1 MYCKKLF
8 CTILAA
14 AAALSVAAGELTFKF
29 SCNKTE
35 PVFKVGEKII
45 LTGEVFDD
53 GKPAVEQKVSVYLNN
68 DNKVVKYIKKVN
80 AGKPFSFEF
89 TPTVP
94 GWVSMRI
101 YVLDAKGKHMTKK
114 IKRHGRVITESCYG
128 GYGVMVEPEK
138 LAVAKAE
145 PADFDEFWNK
155 VKADL
160 AAVPVK
166 ELEKKSVPNAKADI
180 FNVKISCIEEKP
192 VSGYLCMPKNA
203 KPKSLP
209 AMLFFHGAG
218 VGSSY
223 ANIGAAL
230 RGYIYFDVNAHG
242 IENGLPRKH
251 YNDLRANYYLPAG
264 KPGYP
269 HWGKDNRDTFY
280 FKGMFARVL
289 RALEYVKTLPQ
300 WDGKHLIVCGGSQ
313 GGAQVLVAAGLDK
326 DVSLAKCEVPAMCDH
341 SGCLAGHMSGW
352 PKLYKA
358 TKDGKPDNQAVADC
372 AGYFDGVHFAKR
384 IKCPIYFSTGG
395 IDFTCPP
402 SSVYKAY
409 NNIPAGTKKSLDYT
423 PTGNHGGS
431 KTKNFDQIAQ
441 KHIKE

>member
-1 MYCKKLF
+1 MSIKNLF
-8 CTILAA
+8 CSFAAASAILAV
-14 AAALSVAAGELTFKF
+14 SAGEITFKF
-29 SCNKTE
+29 NCNKNE
-35 PVFKVGEKII
+35 PVFKTGEKII

-53 GKPAVEQKVSVYLNN
+53 GKPAAEQDVSVYLNN
-68 DNKVVKYIKKVN
+68 NNNTVKYIKKAK
-80 AGKPFSFEF
+80 AGKPFSFEI
-89 TPTVP
+89 TPKAP
-94 GWVSMRI
+94 GWVSLRI
-101 YVLDAKGKHMTKK
+101 YALDEKGKQKSRK
-114 IKRHGRVITESCYG
+114 VKRFGRTVTETCYG

-155 VKADL
+155 TKAEL

-166 ELEKKSVPNAKADI
+166 ELDKKVVPHAKVDA
-180 FNVKISCIEEKP
+180 FNVKISCIGDKP

-218 VGSSY
+218 VGSAH
-223 ANIGAAL
+223 ANISKAL
-230 RGYIYFDVNAHG
+230 QGYIYFDVNAHG

-251 YNDLRANYYLPAG
+251 YDDLKANFYLPAG
-264 KPGYP
+264 KVGYP
-269 HWGKDNRDTFY
+269 HWGKESRDTFY

-300 WDGKHLIVCGGSQ
+300 WDGKHLIVCGSSQ
-313 GGAQVLVAAGLDK
+313 GGAQVLAAAGLDK

-341 SGCLAGHMSGW
+341 SGCLIGHASGW
-352 PKLYKA
+352 PKLYKS
-358 TKDGKPDNQAVADC
+358 TKDGKPDNPAVAEC

-384 IKCPIYFSTGG
+384 VKCPIYFSTGG

-409 NNIPAGTKKSLDYT
+409 NNVPAGVKKSLDYT

-431 KTKNFDQIAQ
+431 KTKNFDQIAS